1 MAKLQW
7 KPGTL
12 LAPAPPALVSCGT
25 MEEHNVLTAAWT
37 GIVNSE
43 PPMTYVSIRPQRHSH
58 SIIMEKGEFVINLP
72 TEAIVKATDL
82 CGVKSGRDV
91 DKFALAGLTAEP
103 SNLVAAPGIAEC
115 PISLECKVREV
126 THLGSHDMFLADIVA
141 VDVDPKYVDEKGAL
155 HMEKAGLLAYAHG
168 AYFGLGKQLGTFGFS
183 VRKKPLKKSR
193 KPAKKK

>member
-25 MEEHNVLTAAWT
+25 TEEHNVLTAAWT

-58 SIIMEKGEFVINLP
+58 SIIKEKGEFVINLP